1 MSDEVV
7 YVIGTPT
14 SSVVKIGRTTRL
26 AKRLADIQRMSPV
39 PLAVLWSHPGGH
51 ELETCLHRQFAGLRS
66 HGEWFTFQADPVEM
80 VAWAVAS
87 EPWNRLKV
95 SLQKSKSPLM
105 RPPIAPVQRGSFIPR
120 PEVVAAIERVVA
132 ELHAIADPVQRY
144 ERSCAIEAE
153 VKEAFLEAQQRIV
166 LSLKARGKTWQE
178 VGAELGFSGQRAH
191 QLSLG
196 SRPKYG
202 KAAASQ

>member
-14 SSVVKIGRTTRL
+14 STVVKIGRTTRL

-39 PLAVLWSHPGGH
+39 PLEVLWTHPGGH
-51 ELETCLHRQFAGLRS
+51 DLETNLHRQFSGLRS
-66 HGEWFTFQADPVEM
+66 HGEWFTFQADPVAM
-80 VAWAVAS
+80 VAWAVES
-87 EPWNRLKV
+87 QPWDRPKL
-95 SLQKSKSPLM
+95 SLQKRKPAKA
-105 RPPIAPVQRGSFIPR
+105 RPKVVPVQRPSFTPR
-120 PEVVAAIERVVA
+120 PEVVEALERVIT
-132 ELHAIADPVQRY
+132 ELHAIKDPVQRF
-144 ERSCAIEAE
+144 ERAGQVEE
-153 VKEAFLEAQQRIV
+153 ELKQTFLEAQQQIV
-166 LSLKARGKTWQE
+166 AGLKAEGRTWQE

-202 KAAASQ
+202 KAATAQ